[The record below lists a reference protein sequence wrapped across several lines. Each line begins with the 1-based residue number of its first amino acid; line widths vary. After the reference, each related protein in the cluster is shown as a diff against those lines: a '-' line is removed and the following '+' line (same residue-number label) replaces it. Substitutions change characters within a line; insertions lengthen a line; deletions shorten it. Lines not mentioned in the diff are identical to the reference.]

1 MNETNSPDNHSND
14 IRDDWR
20 SGSPQMFLTSLLYEL
35 RTPVIVIKGYT
46 QILSNEAMKEH
57 HPRAIESLAKVAD
70 EMEKILDG
78 IAEYRNELQRR
89 HNT

>member
-1 MNETNSPDNHSND
+1 MDDTNSLNND
-14 IRDDWR
+14 LNNNRDDWR
-20 SGSPQMFLTSLLYEL
+20 SWSPQMFLTSLLYEL
-35 RTPVIVIKGYT
+35 RTPVMVIKGYT

-70 EMEKILDG
+70 EMEKIFDG

>member
-1 MNETNSPDNHSND
+1 MNETNSRDNDSND
-14 IRDDWR
+14 NREDWR
-20 SGSPQMFLTSLLYEL
+20 AWSPELFMTSLLYEL

-89 HNT
+89 HDT

>member
-1 MNETNSPDNHSND
+1 MNETHSPDNDSND
-14 IRDDWR
+14 NGEDWR
-20 SGSPQMFLTSLLYEL
+20 SWSPQMFLTSLLYEL
-35 RTPVIVIKGYT
+35 RTPVMVIKGYT

-57 HPRAIESLAKVAD
+57 HPRAMESLAKVAD

-89 HNT
+89 HDT

>member
-1 MNETNSPDNHSND
+1 MDETNSPHNDSNEN
-14 IRDDWR
+14 RHDWR
-20 SGSPQMFLTSLLYEL
+20 SWSPQMFLTSLLYEL
-35 RTPVIVIKGYT
+35 RTRVMVIKGYT
-46 QILSNEAMKEH
+46 QILSNQAMKER
-57 HPRAIESLAKVAD
+57 HPRAIESLANVAD